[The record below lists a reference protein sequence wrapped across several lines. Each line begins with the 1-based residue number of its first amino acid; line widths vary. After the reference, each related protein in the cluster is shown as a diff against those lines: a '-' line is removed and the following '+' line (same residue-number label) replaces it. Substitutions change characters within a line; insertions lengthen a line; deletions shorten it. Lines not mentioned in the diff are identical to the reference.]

1 MNGLTPVF
9 CDIRPDTCN
18 IDENKIDALINE
30 NTCAILPVHVF
41 GTPCDCRKI
50 HEIAVKHGLKVIYD
64 AAHAFGVTIS
74 GKSVACEGDITMYS
88 FHATK
93 VFNTV
98 EGGALAFRDPRL
110 KQVVRD
116 LKNFGIENP
125 ETISIPG
132 MNGKMNEFCA
142 AMGLCNLKR
151 IAQDIAERR
160 SIAMRYMDNLSGC
173 TGIKL
178 PDYASLENN
187 GIKLNYGYFVIFVE
201 KEKAGFSRDELHG
214 RLTAEGIHAR
224 KYFWPLVTEYQ
235 CYLGRYASCN
245 MPVAK
250 KIASEV
256 LSLPIYPGL
265 EMADVD
271 RICDVIRNAK
281 ENIF

>member
-1 MNGLTPVF
+1 
-9 CDIRPDTCN
+9 
-18 IDENKIDALINE
+18 
-30 NTCAILPVHVF
+30 
-41 GTPCDCRKI
+41 
-50 HEIAVKHGLKVIYD
+50 
-64 AAHAFGVTIS
+64 
-74 GKSVACEGDITMYS
+74 MYS